1 LATVNKDFK
10 VKNGLQ
16 VTGDAVIGGTI
27 AAATPTAS
35 NHLATKLYVDSLIAD
50 STGGMVTGET
60 PPEDPTNGS
69 LWFDTLV
76 ERVNVYYNGLWLTI
90 ATIDDTLNIPDHI
103 HDTSIDGN
111 GLISTRFID
120 AGSFNSPQGTS
131 ISGGDPFTTDWEL
144 TYSGGI
150 ATDNFN

>member
-1 LATVNKDFK
+1 MAAVDKDFK

-27 AAATPTAS
+27 SAATPTNS
-35 NHLATKLYVDSLIAD
+35 NHLATKSYVDALL
-50 STGGMVTGET
+50 GEASGIVVGAES
-60 PPEDPTNGS
+60 PENPNNGD

-76 ERVNVYYNGLWLTI
+76 ERVNVYYNGIWLTI

-111 GLISTRFID
+111 GLIVTRFVD
-120 AGSFNSPQGTS
+120 GGSFNSPQGTG
-131 ISGGDPFTTDWEL
+131 IDGGDPFTTDWEL